1 METQRDEETR
11 RNALA
16 EAAEQAV
23 EDWAKANPRAVAREL
38 LMLRVQV
45 DTLYVGLVNGLRDE
59 GAGVAVKATGLLE
72 WAKRLVE
79 PVATYPEAAKRLL
92 RDVRCSGE
100 TLASEADA
108 RSAMCAALE
117 NVNEAS
123 PEIDPFLA
131 TAKALGWTGDGSP
144 DAEKAGASRVREALH
159 TAAVM
164 RLQEG

>member
-1 METQRDEETR
+1 METQNSEEAR

-38 LMLRVQV
+38 LMLRVQI

-59 GAGVAVKATGLLE
+59 GADAAVKVAGLLK

-100 TLASEADA
+100 TLVPEADA

-117 NVNEAS
+117 NVDEAR
-123 PEIDPFLA
+123 PEIDPARA

-144 DAEKAGASRVREALH
+144 DAEEAGAQRVREALY

-164 RLQEG
+164 RLTEG

>member
-1 METQRDEETR
+1 METQKDEEMR
-11 RNALA
+11 RNALS

-23 EDWAKANPRAVAREL
+23 EDWAKTNPRAVAREL
-38 LMLRVQV
+38 LTLRVQV

-59 GAGVAVKATGLLE
+59 GVEAAVKAADLLE
-72 WAKRLVE
+72 WMKRVIAS
-79 PVATYPEAAKRLL
+79 VATYPEAAKRLL

-100 TLASEADA
+100 TLAPEADA

-144 DAEKAGASRVREALH
+144 DAEKAGTRRVREALH